1 MLDKPESVD
10 ELMKNRSY
18 LQFNGEQ
25 LRVTRTLPKSCPLYD
40 RSVTGLKIKIYQSVD
55 DNASTIRLNELDL
68 RKHFQH
74 FGIIRYC
81 EWTNVDQSEALF
93 AFSEYE

>member
-1 MLDKPESVD
+1 
-10 ELMKNRSY
+10 
-18 LQFNGEQ
+18 
-25 LRVTRTLPKSCPLYD
+25 
-40 RSVTGLKIKIYQSVD
+40 VD

-93 AFSEYE
+93 AFAEYE